1 MKKLFLVSTILV
13 LAAIASLGQADARP
27 GGCVRGAI
35 VGGIVGHFVGHGG
48 LGAAAGCAYGI
59 HKRNSYD
66 RSDDS
71 EGRSSYERR
80 GGDGQRSG
88 YDRY

>member
-1 MKKLFLVSTILV
+1 MKNLFLVPTILSF
-13 LAAIASLGQADARP
+13 AAIALAGQADARP
-27 GGCVRGAI
+27 GGCVRDAI

-48 LGAAAGCAYGI
+48 MGAAAGCAYGI
-59 HKRNSYD
+59 HRRNSYD
-66 RSDDS
+66 RQDGY

-80 GGDGQRSG
+80 GGDRQRNG